1 MLERVVIQ
9 DLQDHECHEEK
20 CVELVL
26 RSVDGVIELQHASI
40 DPVEVELYSI
50 RTQIVLQRYRL
61 LAVNLPNFP
70 THGACLG
77 ASMFSEPLRNAPF
90 MNVLAALGFAE
101 GKVACFCIEIFVAY
115 CTFAF
120 DLLPICLETFFGVLR
135 VGAYEV
141 FVYGETAILEE

>member
-101 GKVACFCIEIFVAY
+101 GKVACFLHR
-115 CTFAF
+115 
-120 DLLPICLETFFGVLR
+120 DLRGILHIRLRPSSDLSGDVLWSTSSWR
-135 VGAYEV
+135 
-141 FVYGETAILEE
+141 I